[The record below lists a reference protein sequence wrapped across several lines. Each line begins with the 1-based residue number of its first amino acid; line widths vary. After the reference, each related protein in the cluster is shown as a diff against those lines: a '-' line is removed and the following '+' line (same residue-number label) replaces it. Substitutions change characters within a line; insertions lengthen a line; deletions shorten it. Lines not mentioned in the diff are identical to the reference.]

1 MLGLILVSYLQEQY
15 RLISAEPFSSR
26 VCVCGANQL
35 PTLTVLLIS
44 YVLFLILA
52 NWFPLTFGIEL
63 E

>member
-1 MLGLILVSYLQEQY
+1 M
-15 RLISAEPFSSR
+15 
-26 VCVCGANQL
+26 CVWGANQL